1 MAFNKTTFVLR
12 MVYWCLHGNLGYDQY
27 NRWDIRVG
35 GECDCSSL
43 VIWAL
48 REAGQDTGE
57 ATYTGNLSDAL
68 VARGW
73 QRISPNGNPQPGDIL
88 LNDVHH
94 VAVYVGN
101 GQLAQASIDESG
113 RASGGQSGDQA
124 NETNVKT
131 YYDYP
136 WNAYLRYTGGGT
148 TSTATVVPA
157 STSKPTPTA
166 SPVADGYWGA
176 ATTSALQQVLG
187 TPVDGVVSSQS
198 QAWRGQNPGL
208 TTGWEWVSNPKG
220 SQVIIALQRTLG
232 VTADGLIGPG
242 TIYALQK
249 RMGTPQDG
257 MLFEQSQCIIALQ
270 QRLQKGT
277 I

>member
-1 MAFNKTTFVLR
+1 MAFNVNTFINR
-12 MVYWCLHGNLGYDQY
+12 MKWWCLYGNLGYDQY
-27 NRWDIRVG
+27 QRWNFYVG
-35 GECDCSSL
+35 GEVDCSSL
-43 VIWAL
+43 VIKVL
-48 REAGQDTGE
+48 QEAGQDTGG
-57 ATYTGNLSDAL
+57 ATYTGNLSANL

-73 QRISPNGNPQPGDIL
+73 QRLTPNGNPQPGDIL

-101 GQLAQASIDESG
+101 GQLAQASIDERG
-113 RASGGQSGDQA
+113 RASGGQTGDQS
-124 NETNVKT
+124 NETNVKA
-131 YYDYP
+131 YYNYP
-136 WNAYLRYTGGGT
+136 WNAYLRYTGGE
-148 TSTATVVPA
+148 
-157 STSKPTPTA
+157 STSSKPATLTTT
-166 SPVADGYWGA
+166 PVADGYWGS

-198 QAWRGQNPGL
+198 SAWRGQNPGL

-220 SQVIIALQRTLG
+220 SQVIVAFQRKLG

-242 TIYALQK
+242 TIRALQK

-257 MLFEQSQCIIALQ
+257 VLSEQSQCIIALQ